1 MQRQRGEL
9 VPIGEAHSGMGG
21 PMESI
26 REASP
31 QALHHFTQ
39 ADQVNQLVRARE
51 ANPDL
56 GFMARMLVLCSLP
69 RTKPGNRLQYKR
81 VNGPYSLIMTAVGK
95 TKLPFG
101 NLPRL
106 LLAWVCT
113 EAVRTQNRELI
124 LGKSLSDFMR
134 ALGMEPVGGVRT
146 RLRNQMRRLFSA
158 HVSLVY
164 EDKRDMVDLKKH
176 ANGDSVRR

>member
-1 MQRQRGEL
+1 
-9 VPIGEAHSGMGG
+9 
-21 PMESI
+21 MESI

-56 GFMARMLVLCSLP
+56 GFMARMMVLCSLP
-69 RTKPGNRLQYKR
+69 RTNPGNRLQYKR

-106 LLAWVCT
+106 
-113 EAVRTQNRELI
+113 
-124 LGKSLSDFMR
+124 
-134 ALGMEPVGGVRT
+134 
-146 RLRNQMRRLFSA
+146 
-158 HVSLVY
+158 
-164 EDKRDMVDLKKH
+164 MVDLKKH